1 MGDDGSRIAPFDRI
15 VVVGASLA
23 GLRTVEALR
32 RGGFAGELTLVG
44 EERDAPYDRPPL
56 SKEFL
61 AGRVDAAAMALRRAE
76 SFDQLS
82 VTLRLGSPA
91 TGLDVEEGI
100 VYLGLERIPFD
111 ALVIAT
117 GCSARRL
124 PMIRELVGVHTIRT
138 LSDAI
143 RLRAELSTAASL
155 VIVGAG
161 FIGSE
166 VASVARASDI
176 QVTVLEALEQ
186 PLMRALGKEVGAVCG
201 DLHRTNGTH
210 LRCGVKVVGVEG
222 EDRVT
227 GVRLDGGEVVPAD
240 VVLVAA
246 GTVPGTDWLAGS
258 GLTIAD
264 GVVCDA
270 GLRAHGSNVFA
281 VGDVARW
288 PNATTGLNARVE
300 HWTNAGEQA
309 MAVARALLAGG
320 DATPHASVP
329 YFWSDQ
335 YGIRM
340 QFVGASQACD
350 EVRIVHRGPGHEI
363 LAAYRSG
370 QRLAGVFSI
379 GLVRPVMR
387 ARALIAA
394 RSDWAGAITTLE
406 EAAAS
411 TPTTTGVA

>member
-1 MGDDGSRIAPFDRI
+1 MGAEGTITTPFARI

-32 RGGFAGELTLVG
+32 RGGFAGQLTLVG
-44 EERDAPYDRPPL
+44 EEPDAPYDRPPL
-56 SKEFL
+56 SKEVL
-61 AGRVDAAAMALRRAE
+61 AGKLDPEAITLRRAD

-91 TGLDVEEGI
+91 TGLDLDEGVI
-100 VYLGLERIPFD
+100 HVGSDRIPFD

-124 PMIRELVGVHTIRT
+124 PMMRELAGVHTIRT
-138 LSDAI
+138 LSDAV
-143 RLRAELSTAASL
+143 RLRSEFATATRL
-155 VIVGAG
+155 VIIGAG

-166 VASVARASDI
+166 VASVARDAGI
-176 QVTVLEALEQ
+176 GVTVLEALEQ
-186 PLMRALGKEVGAVCG
+186 PLMRALGSEVGAVCG
-201 DLHRTNGTH
+201 DLHRANGTD
-210 LRCGVKVVGVEG
+210 LRCGTQVAGLEG

-227 GVRLDGGEVVPAD
+227 GVRLEGGEVVPAD

-246 GTVPGTDWLAGS
+246 GTVPGTGWLADS
-258 GLTIAD
+258 GLTIDD

-270 GLRAHGSNVFA
+270 GLRAHGSHVFA
-281 VGDVARW
+281 LGDVARW
-288 PNATTGLNARVE
+288 PNPTTGLSARVE

-309 MAVARALLAGG
+309 MAVARSLLAGG
-320 DATPHASVP
+320 DAVPHASVP

-350 EVRIVHRGPGHEI
+350 ETRIVHRGPGHEV

-370 QRLAGVFSI
+370 PRLAGVFSI

-394 RSDWAGAITTLE
+394 RSDWTEAITKLE
-406 EAAAS
+406 AAAAS